1 MKGLGRAHDGSGRKQ
16 DGIPVDLQHN
26 LAKRD
31 LVWDILIGASAFA
44 VLLLNLLGILNGIFV
59 ALPHLLYIPVVIAA
73 YRYPKWGVFI
83 AGCIGGT
90 YFLMVLLTA
99 GNSFSTLIEAFVRT
113 LVIVGIG
120 WLIAALS
127 FRLRERQDL
136 YQGLFYHSEAG
147 SILVRETAN
156 GRIIE
161 EVNDK
166 ASGLLQRKTAD
177 IIGAPLSLFL
187 SGDAER
193 ELFSQLTREGAVHAE
208 ETGFMLPDGGSETVL
223 VSGSAASGKTGHT
236 HFCRN
241 HQARPR

>member
-1 MKGLGRAHDGSGRKQ
+1 MKGLRRAHDGSGRKQ
-16 DGIPVDLQHN
+16 DGIPVDLHHN
-26 LAKRD
+26 LTKRD
-31 LVWDILIGASAFA
+31 LVWDILIVVSAFA

-73 YRYPKWGVFI
+73 YRYPKWGVSI

-147 SILVRETAN
+147 SILVRETAAWEDN
-156 GRIIE
+156 
-161 EVNDK
+161 
-166 ASGLLQRKTAD
+166 
-177 IIGAPLSLFL
+177 
-187 SGDAER
+187 
-193 ELFSQLTREGAVHAE
+193 
-208 ETGFMLPDGGSETVL
+208 
-223 VSGSAASGKTGHT
+223 
-236 HFCRN
+236 
-241 HQARPR
+241 